1 MTYASLRE
9 LEQIRLASVVA
20 TGQLGTTA
28 DAVCI
33 PWVGVE
39 DAAAFARLLALEL
52 VRLDRRGDK
61 FVYIATPAGVARSA
75 PLTTV

>member
-20 TGQLGTTA
+20 TGQRGTTA
-28 DAVCI
+28 EAVCI

-52 VRLDRRGDK
+52 VRLDRRGDQ
-61 FVYIATPAGVARSA
+61 FVYVATPAGVARSG
-75 PLTTV
+75 PQNTI